1 MTIDKHMKHTISGDI
16 KILNWNIGGAKY
28 LELPSASNLEGSED
42 NGSREEF
49 REKLNE
55 SLRSEIQRHDP
66 QVLTL
71 QEVVEYQADGHVQDR
86 DSVIDPPK
94 DYHYFPFMLID
105 TLRHSHQGKW
115 NKVRKAGGWPDNAFF
130 AQGNAILV
138 KKDLPLF
145 PLWSLPALHQDH
157 RKWVKEPPRRTSD
170 APGLGCMEVV
180 ALESGLYFGDRNT
193 EPRAGLVIHLVLSKV
208 GDNELPMP
216 LDVFVVNLHLTTL
229 MLEREGIPAVDEL
242 ASQTRMRQLDNILN
256 GVVSRYNEWRAQ
268 KFVIRGEHIPPLDKD
283 GRKETHRRLS
293 PIWIIAGDF
302 NFIPESIEHATLDRR
317 GFISMVE
324 GRTKAKGVG
333 NPPSLTVDYV
343 FAGPRF
349 EAIDPDVA
357 VKYKNDLNGVDF
369 DKTTRVSDH
378 YPLFASVPFSF
389 EFEEKAL
396 KAASGDR

>member
-1 MTIDKHMKHTISGDI
+1 MKGSNVKHTISGDI

-28 LELPSASNLEGSED
+28 LELPSASNLDEAEKSE
-42 NGSREEF
+42 SREAF
-49 REKLNE
+49 RTKLNE
-55 SLRSEIQRHDP
+55 SLQSEIKRRDP

-71 QEVVEYQADGHVQDR
+71 QEVVEYHPDGNIQKR
-86 DSVIDPPK
+86 ESVIDPPA

-115 NKVRKAGGWPDNAFF
+115 NKVRKVGGWSENAFF
-130 AQGNAILV
+130 AQGNAIMV

-145 PLWSLPALHQDH
+145 PLWSLPALNQDH
-157 RKWVKEPPRRTSD
+157 RKWLKAPVRSSD

-180 ALESGLYFGDRNT
+180 SLESGLYFGDRNT

-208 GDNELPMP
+208 GENELPNP
-216 LDVFVVNLHLTTL
+216 LDVFIINLHLTTL

-268 KFVIRGEHIPPLDKD
+268 KFIIRGEHVPPLDKE
-283 GRKETHRRLS
+283 GRKETHNRLS

-302 NFIPESIEHATLDRR
+302 NFIPESLEHATLDRR

-324 GRTKAKGVG
+324 GRTKAKGMG

-349 EAIDPDVA
+349 EAIDPDVTE
-357 VKYKNDLNGVDF
+357 KYRKETNRVDF
-369 DKTTRVSDH
+369 DKTTRISDH
-378 YPLFASVPFSF
+378 YPLFASVPFSI

-396 KAASGDR
+396 KRADGGS